1 MSRRII
7 ETHLQEELLIPSWID
22 AFQWKRRGFHIFQL
36 QHEERIML
44 FAAAILLLVLLLVL
58 LVTPSRYFTAFDCKG

>member
-1 MSRRII
+1 MGRRII

-44 FAAAILLLVLLLVL
+44 FAAILLLVLVLL